1 MSASIA
7 KALKE
12 SFPYVRAFQSFDD
25 FGIHFLASMGPLPG
39 GSGSVLAAR
48 LPVAAAADFLEWEP
62 TTTTA
67 ELFNRALSRER
78 SIEKII
84 AENPRVPALEDDQP
98 INEYFTLRSWFH
110 YYR

>member
-1 MSASIA
+1 M
-7 KALKE
+7 E
-12 SFPYVRAFQSFDD
+12 HYGHP
-25 FGIHFLASMGPLPG
+25 PG
-39 GSGSVLAAR
+39 
-48 LPVAAAADFLEWEP
+48 
-62 TTTTA
+62 
-67 ELFNRALSRER
+67 LFNRVLSRER

>member
-1 MSASIA
+1 VPCN
-7 KALKE
+7 
-12 SFPYVRAFQSFDD
+12 PYDD
-25 FGIHFLASMGPLPG
+25 LGIHFLASVEPRSG
-39 GSGSVLAAR
+39 GLGSVLAAR
-48 LPVAAAADFLEWEP
+48 SPVAAAADFLEWEP
-62 TTTTA
+62 TATTA
-67 ELFNRALSRER
+67 ELFNRVLSRER